1 VSQRKINAIQCTND
15 SFGTPGRASRG
26 FPFHPHQGTGD
37 SRQKVEVMNIDKM
50 TTRTNHPE
58 SGFTM
63 LEAVLVMLIAL
74 LMAAMAI
81 PSARSALASYE
92 LIAAVDSVTGSI
104 QATRYQAIMHGYA
117 YQVDINS
124 VTNQI
129 QVSSEI
135 PPATTFSSTSSAV
148 PISAE
153 AVTVG
158 VGTANSSSTGHATL
172 QFKPNGAVVIA
183 SGQAS
188 PMVLTV
194 SYNGTTK
201 TITVSNY
208 GSISVQ

>member
-1 VSQRKINAIQCTND
+1 
-15 SFGTPGRASRG
+15 
-26 FPFHPHQGTGD
+26 
-37 SRQKVEVMNIDKM
+37 M
-50 TTRTNHPE
+50 TTRRNHNE

-81 PSARSALASYE
+81 PSARSALASYD
-92 LIAAVDSVTGSI
+92 LIAATDSVTGPI
-104 QATRYQAIMHGYA
+104 QSTRYQAIMHGYP

-129 QVSSEI
+129 QVSSEV
-135 PPATTFSSTSSAV
+135 PPATTFSVTGSAV

-153 AVTVG
+153 AVTVN
-158 VGTANSSSTGHATL
+158 VGTASSGNTGHAIL
-172 QFKPNGAVVIA
+172 QFKPNGAVQIA
-183 SGQAS
+183 SGQAP

-194 SYNGTTK
+194 SYNGSTK